1 MVTSKLN
8 KLIFIL
14 VLYIFTTS
22 CRDYQKECDCKTIIG
37 LEHNVKLNSNELNN
51 NFKGLKIQH
60 IRNGRIIEN
69 ISFENQHVVNAKRT
83 IKMNR
88 TKDLYRTDSIKF
100 TFNNGKIIFIH
111 GFITEPRFVG
121 SNKKNF
127 VGCKTIYYKMNELD
141 SCYIGEYINL

>member
-100 TFNNGKIIFIH
+100 TSIFR
-111 GFITEPRFVG
+111 FKYITVNIEDFAILKQKFYAICSV
-121 SNKKNF
+121 
-127 VGCKTIYYKMNELD
+127 
-141 SCYIGEYINL
+141 